1 MTARNLNRTA
11 GFTLVELLIVVSI
24 IAVLAGLALVVLRD
38 AQDTSRHARS
48 ASLVGQIQAILSA
61 KLEEYE
67 TRPLP
72 FRASDLSKDW
82 NDRRRIRQRAILDW
96 IRSEMPQQ
104 PGDIVPGNIP
114 WQTGWNETWKTNY
127 LSNFRPSSGAAG
139 AQRLL
144 TGMSAEDAG
153 AKCLY
158 AILYNTWNNE
168 SRAIDI
174 CNASEITVERNDQKR
189 LIRDAFGD
197 PLVFRIFA
205 DLNANG
211 QFDGA
216 GESLDSILST
226 NELPDFRQLIVQ
238 VSYLRQNER

>member
-1 MTARNLNRTA
+1 MTDRNPKRTA
-11 GFTLVELLIVVSI
+11 GFTLIELLIVVSI

-48 ASLVGQIQAILSA
+48 VSLVGQIQTILSA

-72 FRASDLSKDW
+72 FRASSLSTDW

-104 PGDIVPGNIP
+104 PGDIVPASIP
-114 WQTGWNETWKTNY
+114 WSNGWTEPAWKTNY
-127 LSNFRPSSGAAG
+127 LNFFRPSSGALG
-139 AQRLL
+139 AQRIL
-144 TGMSAEDAG
+144 TGMNANNAG

-158 AILYNTWNNE
+158 AILYNTWHND
-168 SRAIDI
+168 SRAIDV
-174 CNASEITVERNDQKR
+174 CNASEISIDSTDQKR

-197 PLVFRIFA
+197 PLVFQVFA
-205 DLNANG
+205 DLDA
-211 QFDGA
+211 DGILDP
-216 GESLDSILST
+216 GETLDSLLSS
-226 NELPDFRQLIVQ
+226 NQLPDFRQLIVR
-238 VSYLRQNER
+238 VTYARQDER

>member
-1 MTARNLNRTA
+1 MSARNPNRRA
-11 GFTLVELLIVVSI
+11 GFTLIELLIVVSI

-38 AQDTSRHARS
+38 AQETSRHARS
-48 ASLVGQIQAILSA
+48 VSLVGQIQAVLSA

-104 PGDIVPGNIP
+104 PSDVVPASIP
-114 WQTGWNETWKTNY
+114 WTTGWTATWKTNY
-127 LSNFRPSSGAAG
+127 LGSFRPSSGATS
-139 AQRLL
+139 AQRQL
-144 TGMSAEDAG
+144 TGMDSDDAG
-153 AKCLY
+153 AKCLH
-158 AILYNTWNNE
+158 AILYNTWHNDT
-168 SRAIDI
+168 RAIDI
-174 CNASEITVERNDQKR
+174 CNASEITLDTGDQKK

-205 DLNANG
+205 DLNSNG
-211 QFDGA
+211 QFDGT
-216 GESLDSILST
+216 GESLDSLLST
-226 NELPDFRQLIVQ
+226 NELPDFRQLVIQ
-238 VSYLRQNER
+238 VTYVRQNER